1 MQLERLPPF
10 EQSCRPEPL
19 FSPSVG
25 IARGDRRIIAE
36 SPPSPTLWNRGSD
49 RQDSQSKLVWP
60 SPGDAFMMT
69 GLSQTMCIQG
79 SDQPRRSLG
88 FVACY
93 FFFLAMLCAS
103 WLGAVAEAQAVAAP
117 SSTPVGQG
125 LKPILDYISSAW
137 DTLTRSMTEC
147 VSVVDPKIKVAPV
160 LYLPAEVAE
169 PAAVHKLATDCNVR
183 VEHLPVE
190 IKRLGEID
198 TAKIQPHG
206 LLYLPDKYVVPGG
219 RFNEMYGW
227 DSYFIIRGLLR
238 AGHVELARGMVNN
251 FFFEIEHYG
260 AMLNANRTYYLTR
273 SQPPFLSSMFIDVC
287 QAAQQSKTHDGNA
300 DRAWLER
307 AYADLDKDYG
317 MWTRD
322 PHLAGQTGLSRYY
335 DFGEGPPAEAVQDE
349 NGFYRKVAQYFFL
362 HSAQADDYVVEM
374 NPGTIQAVAGSPYSL
389 QVCDVPLTTASAV
402 CEKSKQFKLSADY
415 YKGDRSMRESGFDVS
430 FRFGPFGA
438 ATHHYAPV
446 CLNSLLYKTEKDL
459 EQISL
464 WLGHGEEAKKWNQRA
479 EARRKLIGRY
489 LWNPEQGLFFDYN
502 FQTNRMSAYRYASTF
517 YPLWAGLATAEQAKA
532 VVDNLKV
539 FERPGGLPMST
550 EESGAQWDL
559 PYGWGNIEMLAID
572 GLRRYGFNAD
582 ADRVSYEFLSTVGEN
597 FRRDGTIKEKYNV
610 VTRSSEAHV
619 ELGYEMNVVGFG
631 WTNAA
636 FLELLHGLSKD
647 MVERLEENQN
657 QPLPAAK

>member
-1 MQLERLPPF
+1 
-10 EQSCRPEPL
+10 
-19 FSPSVG
+19 
-25 IARGDRRIIAE
+25 
-36 SPPSPTLWNRGSD
+36 
-49 RQDSQSKLVWP
+49 
-60 SPGDAFMMT
+60 MMT

-273 SQPPFLSSMFIDVC
+273 SQPPFLSSMFIDVY

-479 EARRKLIGRY
+479 EARRKLIVRY